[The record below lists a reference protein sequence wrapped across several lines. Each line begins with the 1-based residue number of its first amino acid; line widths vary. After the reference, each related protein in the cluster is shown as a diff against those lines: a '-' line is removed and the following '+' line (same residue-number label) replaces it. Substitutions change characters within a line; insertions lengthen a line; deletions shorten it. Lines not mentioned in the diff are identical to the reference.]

1 MSLDYLQPLVKDLL
15 PRLDALDSNS
25 VGYSME
31 IYGYNSEDL
40 PELEERS
47 IALLSVGGSAKNQEN
62 KYYSVRSEFYQLF
75 KGNWISKIVDLGH
88 LFEGETDRDT
98 QYALSQICEEL
109 LMKKVI
115 PVVLGS
121 NHRFTY
127 SCYRAYD
134 NLEQTVNLCS
144 VDSKFN
150 FGAFS
155 DEIKDD
161 SFLSSIIMDEPNN
174 LFNFSN
180 IGFQTY
186 LVPQTEVDLIE
197 GLGFDAYRL
206 GEAKNLKSIEPICR
220 DADIVSIDLEAIRS
234 SDSPAAKN
242 IGPNGFYG
250 DEVCAISRYA
260 GISDK
265 LSLFGIFGFDQDL
278 DVRDQSAKLIA
289 QMIWY
294 FTEGVN
300 FRANDFPFG
309 SKTNY
314 FKYIVPHEDDGIN
327 FYKSDK
333 TDRWWME
340 VEINSISK
348 HSRHS
353 LVPCSYEDY
362 LEACDQQIPE
372 RWYRAQKKL
381 A

>member
-161 SFLSSIIMDEPNN
+161 
-174 LFNFSN
+174 
-180 IGFQTY
+180 
-186 LVPQTEVDLIE
+186 
-197 GLGFDAYRL
+197 R
-206 GEAKNLKSIEPICR
+206 
-220 DADIVSIDLEAIRS
+220 
-234 SDSPAAKN
+234 
-242 IGPNGFYG
+242 
-250 DEVCAISRYA
+250 
-260 GISDK
+260 
-265 LSLFGIFGFDQDL
+265 
-278 DVRDQSAKLIA
+278 
-289 QMIWY
+289 
-294 FTEGVN
+294 
-300 FRANDFPFG
+300 
-309 SKTNY
+309 
-314 FKYIVPHEDDGIN
+314 
-327 FYKSDK
+327 
-333 TDRWWME
+333 
-340 VEINSISK
+340 
-348 HSRHS
+348 
-353 LVPCSYEDY
+353 
-362 LEACDQQIPE
+362 
-372 RWYRAQKKL
+372 
-381 A
+381 

>member
-1 MSLDYLQPLVKDLL
+1 MSLEYLQPLRKDLL
-15 PRLDALDSNS
+15 PGLDTLDPNS
-25 VGYSME
+25 IGFSME
-31 IYGYNSEDL
+31 VYGYNTEDF
-40 PELEERS
+40 PEFQEKD
-47 IALLSVGGSAKNQEN
+47 IAILSVGGSAESQEN
-62 KYYSVRSEFYQLF
+62 SFYSIRREFYQLY
-75 KGNWISKIVDLGH
+75 KGNWTNNLLDLGH

-98 QYALSQICEEL
+98 QYALSRICEEL

-115 PVVLGS
+115 PVVLGAKHS
-121 NHRFTY
+121 LTY

-150 FGAFS
+150 FGTFS
-155 DEIKDD
+155 DEIKDE

-180 IGFQTY
+180 IGYQTY
-186 LVPQTEVDLIE
+186 LVPQAEVDLIE
-197 GLGFDAYRL
+197 GLGFDAIRL

-220 DADIVSIDLEAIRS
+220 DADLVSIDLESIRCS
-234 SDSPAAKN
+234 ESPAVKN
-242 IGPNGFYG
+242 AGPNGFYG

-265 LSLFGIFGFDQDL
+265 LSLFGIFGFDPSL
-278 DVRDQSAKLIA
+278 DTRGQSAKLVA

-294 FTEGVN
+294 FAEGVN

-309 SKTNY
+309 AKTNY
-314 FKYIVPHEDDGIN
+314 FKYIVPHQEDGIN

-333 TDRWWME
+333 TERWWME
-340 VEINSISK
+340 VEINSVSK

>member
-220 DADIVSIDLEAIRS
+220 DADIVSIDLEALRF

>member
-220 DADIVSIDLEAIRS
+220 DADIVSIDLEAIRF

>member
-47 IALLSVGGSAKNQEN
+47 IALLSVGGSAKSQEN

-220 DADIVSIDLEAIRS
+220 DADIVSIDLEAIRF